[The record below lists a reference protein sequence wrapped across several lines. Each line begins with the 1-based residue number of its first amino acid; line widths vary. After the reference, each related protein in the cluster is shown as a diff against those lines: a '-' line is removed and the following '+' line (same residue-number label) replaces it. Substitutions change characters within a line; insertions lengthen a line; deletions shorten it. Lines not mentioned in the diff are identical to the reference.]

1 MIYLLNDVEMYL
13 KKEFNINSCFATNT
27 RNSLNHKVSNFA
39 AVNSQGEIKAKVVIA
54 LKDT

>member
-1 MIYLLNDVEMYL
+1 MIYLLNNVEINL
-13 KKEFNINSCFATNT
+13 EEFNINLCFAANC
-27 RNSLNHKVSNFA
+27 RNSLNHKVLNFA